1 MYFFI
6 FRNKEQQT
14 TTTMTTTTT
23 TPTAKITTSDR
34 SQIARIAN
42 ALHYQKGLSLSAA
55 WSKAWKA
62 YRIKKAMRTG
72 TASFTYT
79 KADGTARQATG
90 TTSAELTGYTSK
102 GSTAN
107 YSPVNIRYYDLD
119 KGAFRQF
126 AADRIQ

>member
-1 MYFFI
+1 MYFCI
-6 FRNKEQQT
+6 DKNKEQQT

-23 TPTAKITTSDR
+23 TPTAKITNTDR
-34 SQIARIAN
+34 CQIARIAN
-42 ALHYQKGLSLSAA
+42 ALHWQKGLNWSEA

-62 YRIKKAMRTG
+62 YRLKKAMRTG

-90 TTSAELTGYTSK
+90 TTAQELTNYTPK
-102 GSTAN
+102 GTAAN
-107 YSPVNIRYYDLD
+107 YSPANIRYFDLD

-126 AADRIQ
+126 AADRLQ

>member
-1 MYFFI
+1 MYFCI
-6 FRNKEQQT
+6 DRNKEQQT

-42 ALHYQKGLSLSAA
+42 ALHWQKGLSLSAA

-62 YRIKKAMRTG
+62 YRIKKAMRCG
-72 TASFTYT
+72 VVSFAYT
-79 KADGTARQATG
+79 KADGTTRPATG
-90 TTSAELTGYTSK
+90 TTAQELTGYTSK

-107 YSPVNIRYYDLD
+107 YSPANIRYFDLE

-126 AADRIQ
+126 AADRLQ